1 MAAGTVKGDEV
12 TFIKGK
18 YVGYKGWI
26 NVTGDETASS
36 VPVIVHGWKK
46 ADGSTVD
53 RETNVRKTS
62 IRKGSPPTRA
72 EAIMLQRPEI
82 EALMDTLCRQLAKFE
97 LNDNSIKSIH
107 IMFARKLQEAVANQI
122 AQGSKATWYRIRY
135 RPSEFELDDNS
146 IKSIHAIF
154 ARKLQEAIAKQI
166 ALGSK
171 ATWYRITYGPSGM

>member
-53 RETNVRKTS
+53 RVANVRKTS
-62 IRKGSPPTRA
+62 IRRGSPPQPNTRA
-72 EAIMLQRPEI
+72 EAIMLQMPKI
-82 EALMDTLCRQLAKFE
+82 EAAMDTLCRQLAKCE
-97 LNDNSIKSIH
+97 LNHNSIKSIH
-107 IMFARKLQEAVANQI
+107 TIFARKLQEATANQI
-122 AQGSKATWYRIRY
+122 GQGSKATWYRISY
-135 RPSEFELDDNS
+135 RPSD
-146 IKSIHAIF
+146 
-154 ARKLQEAIAKQI
+154 
-166 ALGSK
+166 
-171 ATWYRITYGPSGM
+171 M